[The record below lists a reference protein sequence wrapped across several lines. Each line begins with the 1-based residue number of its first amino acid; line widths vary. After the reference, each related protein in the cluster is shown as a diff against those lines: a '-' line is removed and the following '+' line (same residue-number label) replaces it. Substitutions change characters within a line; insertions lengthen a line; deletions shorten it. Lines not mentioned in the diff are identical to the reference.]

1 MDQQLQQTLNFQY
14 YAWGITGNIIAA
26 LGVFGNLLSIVVL
39 ANPRMTSTT
48 SYYLIMLSIF
58 DSIVLISLVLF
69 MALPIIYFATGQLE
83 GYYRIYPYLHPYAY
97 PAALIAQTCSIYLTV
112 GFTVERFIA
121 VCHPLRATEMCNKSR
136 AKKSIFAIFL
146 SSIIYNIP
154 RMLEYRVVET
164 RNVIT
169 NRTEAMY
176 VHTALGADP
185 MFRHVYF
192 IYMHM
197 CVMLVIPFLLLAVLN
212 LQLCRAV
219 KRSHS
224 IAGKVTNSQR
234 RENNLTMMVISVV
247 AVFLVCQVPSII
259 DNIFMA
265 TLPSSVLYTP
275 PFVKLTCVSSLMV
288 ITNSAVNFVL
298 YCVFGQKFRGVFVHI
313 FCRRA
318 PQNFYYNQSLFRSKS
333 QGGNHPCNSQRY
345 SSFRQNSASK
355 LLQQNHNQL
364 SWHGVRKTNSHK
376 NGATGTV
383 NNYGIVDRE
392 TQL

>member
-1 MDQQLQQTLNFQY
+1 FQY

-39 ANPRMTSTT
+39 ANPRMTSST

-97 PAALIAQTCSIYLTV
+97 PTALIAQTCSIYLTV

-121 VCHPLRATEMCNKSR
+121 VCHPLRATEMCNTSR
-136 AKKSIFAIFL
+136 AKKSILTIFL
-146 SSIIYNIP
+146 CSIIYNIP
-154 RMLEYRVVET
+154 RMLEYRVVVT
-164 RNVIT
+164 RNVLT
-169 NRTEAMY
+169 NVTEAMY
-176 VHTALGADP
+176 VQTQLGANP

-197 CVMLVIPFLLLAVLN
+197 CVMLIIPFLLLAVLN

-219 KRSHS
+219 KRSQN

-247 AVFLVCQVPSII
+247 AVFLICQVPSII

-265 TLPSSVLYTP
+265 TLPSDVLNTP
-275 PFVKLTCVSSLMV
+275 PFVKLTCISSLMV

-313 FCRRA
+313 FCRR
-318 PQNFYYNQSLFRSKS
+318 
-333 QGGNHPCNSQRY
+333 
-345 SSFRQNSASK
+345 
-355 LLQQNHNQL
+355 
-364 SWHGVRKTNSHK
+364 
-376 NGATGTV
+376 
-383 NNYGIVDRE
+383 
-392 TQL
+392 